1 MIFHLLRA
9 FLREGIPK
17 SALDFPTGFVRSL
30 ERYRIILLIFHI
42 CFIIY
47 KLSLNFNKAA
57 ICSFPNRLP

>member
-17 SALDFPTGFVRSL
+17 SALDFPTGFFRSF

-47 KLSLNFNKAA
+47 KQVYIWL
-57 ICSFPNRLP
+57 IR